1 MRKSLLI
8 AAAVLVVMGLPAFAP
23 AGWAQFGNVHE
34 THFLTFDAPINLPDG
49 TALPAG
55 TYLFSWLPV
64 QRVTR
69 ISSEDRSKIFATL
82 QAIPVRRLDVKE
94 HDIVVERT
102 SANAPPELKAW
113 FCPGNST
120 GHQFLPVKK

>member
-1 MRKSLLI
+1 MKKSLI
-8 AAAVLVVMGLPAFAP
+8 TAVAVLVLIGLPVFAP
-23 AGWAQFGNVHE
+23 AGWAQFGTVHE
-34 THFLTFDAPINLPDG
+34 THFLTFDAPITLPDG

-82 QAIPVRRLDVKE
+82 QAIPVRRADVKE
-94 HDIVVERT
+94 HDVVVERT
-102 SANAPPELKAW
+102 AANAPPTLKAW

-120 GHQFLPVKK
+120 GHEFLSVKK